1 LTSRCSNM
9 TSLWAPASGPCGGD
23 AQDDPET
30 CCLRSG
36 TRASL
41 QRGPPYCQ
49 SAGSSASPPSQ
60 FSTSHSTGDAIPVF
74 PLTLARKALGGTIPS
89 AMKFDGT
96 NYQRWERKV
105 HNVLARADLLHY
117 ALNGPRKYDQEA
129 HAFVVGDR
137 KAVALI
143 SDYLSD
149 NILME
154 LPSDLFAFLRSRET
168 KTNSARLLD
177 HIRDRYKETSGQARA
192 HIQHSGRT
200 QPR

>member
-1 LTSRCSNM
+1 
-9 TSLWAPASGPCGGD
+9 
-23 AQDDPET
+23 
-30 CCLRSG
+30 
-36 TRASL
+36 
-41 QRGPPYCQ
+41 
-49 SAGSSASPPSQ
+49 
-60 FSTSHSTGDAIPVF
+60 
-74 PLTLARKALGGTIPS
+74 
-89 AMKFDGT
+89 MKFDGT

-137 KAVALI
+137 KSVALI

-177 HIRDRYKETSGQARA
+177 HIRDKYKETSTIQARHELTYSTQGERSLA
-192 HIQHSGRT
+192 EYYAYRLLCWKEAGGEQTVSGLTFCATMVSAVHPHLEEKIRSKLT
-200 QPR
+200 QLLKDISADSERLVEEFGKSVVKE